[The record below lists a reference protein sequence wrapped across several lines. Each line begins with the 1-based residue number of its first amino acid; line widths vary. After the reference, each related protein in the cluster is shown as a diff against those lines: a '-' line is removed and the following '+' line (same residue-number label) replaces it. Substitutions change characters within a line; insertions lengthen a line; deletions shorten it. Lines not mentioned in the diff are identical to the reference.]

1 MAGKFLKFFSPFVR
15 AMPEIKQP
23 QREVSFKE
31 KFIWTAVVLIIYL
44 IMSNI
49 RLFGINFEQSTD
61 YFFWLRVILASQR
74 GMLTEL
80 GIGPIVTAGLIM
92 QLLLGSRIINVNM
105 ADPYDR
111 AMFSGAQK
119 VLAVFLTIFNAVAYI
134 LGGAFGSLTG
144 PEGIGISGAF
154 FIFFQLLFAGI
165 IIILLDELLQKGWG
179 LGSGV
184 SLFIAAGVAGQIF
197 WNCFSF
203 FPTPSPSA
211 DPPGDGL
218 PRGIVIAFFTALFD
232 NDPNTTLGT
241 ILLRGSYPSLIGI
254 ITTVAIFLLVI
265 WFESTRVEIPLAYRG
280 YRGFKGKYPM
290 KLLYVSNIP
299 VILVNALYANFLFF
313 GQLLAGPASAI
324 RSSNGGLID
333 DFWVDL
339 IGKFRIEEGAGGLAG
354 QQLIPESGLVYLLTP
369 PLGIDQLAA
378 DPFRAVFYFLIL
390 LILCIFLG
398 RVWVEVSG
406 LAPRDIANQIID
418 SKMQIPGFRSSGKI
432 IERILKRYIPTLVI
446 LNGIIVA
453 SLSFFADSLRALS
466 SGTGLLIAIGII
478 QNYGETIA
486 KELAA
491 VQYPGLRAM
500 LGMD

>member
-1 MAGKFLKFFSPFVR
+1 MAGKFLRFFSPFVR

-31 KFIWTAVVLIIYL
+31 KFIWTAVVLIIYIIL
-44 IMSNI
+44 SNI
-49 RLFGINFEQSTD
+49 PLYGVSLEQSTD
-61 YFFWLRVILASQR
+61 YFYWLRVILASQR
-74 GMLTEL
+74 GTLTEL

-92 QLLLGSRIINVNM
+92 QLLLGSKIINVNM

-119 VLAVFLTIFNAVAYI
+119 VLAVFLTIFNAIAYI
-134 LGGAFGSLTG
+134 AGGAFGKL
-144 PEGIGISGAF
+144 PEIGIQGAF

-197 WNCFSF
+197 WNCFSWIDA
-203 FPTPSPSA
+203 P
-211 DPPGDGL
+211 DGH
-218 PRGIVIAFFTALFD
+218 PRGVVIAFFSVIFD
-232 NDPNTTLGT
+232 GDPSTNLGQLVLREGGNPSIVGIFTT
-241 ILLRGSYPSLIGI
+241 IG
-254 ITTVAIFLLVI
+254 IFLLVI

-299 VILVNALYANFLFF
+299 VILVNALYANILFF
-313 GQLLAGPASAI
+313 GQLFAGPYSGVRASM
-324 RSSNGGLID
+324 GGLIP
-333 DFWVDL
+333 DFWVNL
-339 IGKFRIEEGAGGLAG
+339 IGEFNEVTGGSG
-354 QQLIPESGLVYLLTP
+354 QGNQLVPKKGLIYLLTP
-369 PLGIDQLAA
+369 PLGIEQVAA
-378 DPFRAVFYFLIL
+378 DPFRAVFYLVVFIF
-390 LILCIFLG
+390 LCIILG

-406 LAPRDIANQIID
+406 LAPRDIADQIID
-418 SKMQIPGFRSSGKI
+418 SKMQVPGFRSSAKI

-446 LNGIIVA
+446 LNGIIIA
-453 SLSFFADSLRALS
+453 LLSFTADTLRALT

-478 QNYGETIA
+478 HNYAETIS

-491 VQYPGLRAM
+491 SQYPGMRAM

>member
-1 MAGKFLKFFSPFVR
+1 MAGKFLKFFTPFVKV
-15 AMPEIKQP
+15 MPEIKQP
-23 QREVSFKE
+23 QREVAFKE
-31 KFIWTAVVLIIYL
+31 KFIWTAIVLIIYL

-49 RLFGINFEQSTD
+49 PLYGINIEQSTD
-61 YFFWLRVILASQR
+61 YFYWLRVILASQR

-119 VLAVFLTIFNAVAYI
+119 VLAIFLTIFNATAYI
-134 LGGAFGSLTG
+134 LGGAFGDL
-144 PEGIGISGAF
+144 PLAEGF
-154 FIFFQLLFAGI
+154 FVFFQLLFAGI
-165 IIILLDELLQKGWG
+165 IIILLDEVLQKGWG

-197 WNCFSF
+197 WNCFSLIN
-203 FPTPSPSA
+203 TPA
-211 DPPGDGL
+211 VVDGGDGL
-218 PRGIVIAFFTALFD
+218 ARGIVIAFFQVLFD
-232 NDPNTTLGT
+232 GNPDNWGQLSSLFQRTFGE
-241 ILLRGSYPSLIGI
+241 GSSFPSLLGI
-254 ITTVAIFLLVI
+254 ITTIAIFLIVI

-280 YRGFKGKYPM
+280 SRGFKSKYPM

-299 VILVNALYANFLFF
+299 VILVNALYANILFF
-313 GQLLAGPASAI
+313 GQLFAGPNSGL
-324 RSSNGGLID
+324 RESMGGLIP
-333 DFWVDL
+333 DFWIDL
-339 IGKFRIEEGAGGLAG
+339 IGRFREVEGGATQGIQLVPEWGL
-354 QQLIPESGLVYLLTP
+354 IYLLTP
-369 PLGIDQLAA
+369 PTGLYD
-378 DPFRAVFYFLIL
+378 FLSNPL
-390 LILCIFLG
+390 RGLIYLVIFIFLCVMLG

-406 LAPRDIANQIID
+406 LAPRDIAQQIID
-418 SKMQIPGFRSSGKI
+418 SKMQVPGFRSSAKI

-446 LNGIIVA
+446 LNGIIIAV
-453 SLSFFADSLRALS
+453 LSFSADTLGALT

-478 QNYGETIA
+478 HNYAETIS

-491 VQYPGLRAM
+491 QQYPGLRAM